1 MSPGPEIG
9 EKERG
14 KELAGRPSP
23 GVSLGRPVLGWYR
36 QNKVTLGAEAW
47 EAGKGAGVG
56 QGLSWP
62 RGFPGKHGGS

>member
-1 MSPGPEIG
+1 MFPGPEVG
-9 EKERG
+9 ERERG
-14 KELAGRPSP
+14 KELAGRFSP
-23 GVSLGRPVLGWYR
+23 GVSLGRLALEWGRWNR
-36 QNKVTLGAEAW
+36 VTLGAEAW